1 MTGWKK
7 RLSYLKLNQINQRD
21 EFGMWKEASLLSVFL
36 LSGCA
41 TAIEVGQLRNEVER
55 ANVVA
60 TQAHALAYQC
70 LAKCDGVRPP
80 RFLYR

>member
-1 MTGWKK
+1 
-7 RLSYLKLNQINQRD
+7 
-21 EFGMWKEASLLSVFL
+21 MWKEASLLSVFL

-80 RFLYR
+80 RFPYR